1 MKNKCLC
8 ILICLTLLASS
19 PLYPQSIN
27 SGTVTGIVTD
37 PSGAVV
43 AEAKVRLRNHVTGY
57 DESGA
62 TDSTGSFRFNSI
74 PQNNYQLTITA
85 AGFAAVTQDLNV
97 RGSLPIN
104 LNIAMKVAAG
114 ITTVEV
120 EANGAQ
126 VETDPSAHQDV
137 DRSMFMKLPTFN
149 PGGSLS
155 EAVVYSTGA
164 VAADG
169 NGFFHPLGDHAQS
182 SFVID
187 GQPIAY

>member
-1 MKNKCLC
+1 MARKYFF
-8 ILICLTLLASS
+8 ILFGLTLLASS
-19 PLYPQSIN
+19 HLYPQSIN
-27 SGTVTGIVTD
+27 SGTVSGTVTD

-43 AEAKVRLRNHVTGY
+43 SEAKVRLRNHVTGY
-57 DESGA
+57 DQSGT

-85 AGFAAVTQDLNV
+85 PGFGAVTQDLDV
-97 RGSLPIN
+97 RSSLPIN

-120 EANGAQ
+120 GANGAQ

-149 PGGSLS
+149 PAGSLS
-155 EAVVYSTGA
+155 EAVV
-164 VAADG
+164 
-169 NGFFHPLGDHAQS
+169 
-182 SFVID
+182 
-187 GQPIAY
+187 